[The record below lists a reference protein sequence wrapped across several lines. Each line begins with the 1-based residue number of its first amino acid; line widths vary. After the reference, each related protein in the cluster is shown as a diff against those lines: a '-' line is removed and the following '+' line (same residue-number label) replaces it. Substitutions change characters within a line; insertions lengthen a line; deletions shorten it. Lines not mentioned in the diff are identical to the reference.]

1 MTVVRP
7 ATPADANAMAFIEA
21 NNEIAR
27 VGVDGARAPWNAA
40 AIRATLLAR
49 GRAWVALVD
58 DAVVGHIITQ
68 SVDDE
73 AELLAVGVAP
83 EARRRG
89 VARAL
94 LSAAHAAW
102 VAAGV
107 RSATLEVRV
116 GNGPAIALYRA
127 FGWFAAGVRR
137 GYYADGEDAIVMRW
151 EIG

>member
-1 MTVVRP
+1 MTIVRP

-21 NNEIAR
+21 NNEIVR
-27 VGVDGARAPWNAA
+27 VGVDGARPPWSAA
-40 AIRATLLAR
+40 AIRTTLLAR

-94 LSAAHAAW
+94 LSTAHAAW

-116 GNGPAIALYRA
+116 GNGPAISLYRA